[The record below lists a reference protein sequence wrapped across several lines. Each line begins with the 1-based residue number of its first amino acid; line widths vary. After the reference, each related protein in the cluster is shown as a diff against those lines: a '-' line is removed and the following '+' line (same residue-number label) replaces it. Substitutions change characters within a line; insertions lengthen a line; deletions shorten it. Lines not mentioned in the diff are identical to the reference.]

1 MKFIIF
7 VMLLTAATAFASTH
21 VNVSFTQHHSSTG
34 SKMSD
39 SFEQHNNND
48 DHNGRFARIQVEGKK
63 ADNDFENTQKVVSDG
78 KSNHESTADY
88 RSERV
93 QNEGTSGYFGAQS
106 QNQHRGFYN
115 SNQAVHQNHGQFRN
129 ISPQEKQNMEFE
141 RYIQNYHSGPTV
153 ETVYESAKPEMQH
166 TLTASADHEGSQR
179 VSKFE
184 RLVAPPTKADSVQS
198 DEIKPIINHQPVV
211 PSNTASVNLPSSS
224 ASSSLSPSLPS
235 VAVSSTNGKSFNVNL
250 NQKPASVGKD
260 GFNFDLSYN
269 KPNYND
275 PSYKFNEGHSDAHF
289 YNQFPPS
296 VEEPQSGYGHY
307 YGNNYGRQQVADGYH
322 PMEQRPVVTKTIQ
335 IAQPAIKAK
344 KYEVRHPAI
353 QKEFYD
359 IEERVVIKPAG
370 TVVVELERPSA
381 KILKEET
388 TLPLGH
394 PHPAVASA
402 YMPSRNTQSFSN
414 IIYSNSGSSSANHPN
429 NQYIPHQTYNNNDRH
444 SPSASSPT
452 YDQSSKEVIAES
464 NQNKPYHFSA
474 AATTDGPKPQNREIV
489 VVTDG
494 NGNQRQIS
502 TEQLTY
508 SRDETDNAPSRP
520 VYNHRNSYAYE
531 DNGRSNHSPQRS
543 GVKAN
548 LDNRDGFTFD
558 AEYINNSG
566 NTNLRKENK
575 PARLQEA
582 SSRVTEQ
589 MQPII
594 KHEHKIVLS
603 PSQHN
608 IYLSRNVEVP
618 KMKFI
623 EETAQVR
630 EIKPYLQNHQGRVMV
645 YGSNKQAPEVKYV
658 QRSEYQPQPQPQRSQ
673 SDGAEN
679 RVQYSAPYA
688 QMRHHS
694 DGDQYAN
701 QHEHKQHRLPQK
713 DAANQ
718 RKSEKLIVEDKSE
731 KDLKKTSVEN
741 TMEKEAPQAHIE
753 IKIPNQSSHDA
764 DKAIVVN
771 SKIRPMM
778 MDDDSDQTHH
788 SKLEISVANKGEP
801 KQQQTSNDK
810 LENSEQIDI
819 NDNKNDSDIDS
830 EQLSNFKTKPD
841 CDQTSVS
848 AQSGNYEVAPE
859 YKKYGQQKFMRIVEE
874 ASAVANDATPSAESS
889 TVNTNNQ
896 HHNVDANVNSA
907 TGHVSPPGSR
917 VIAATPALK
926 ESTPS
931 ESFHKRRIVVNHP
944 FQTVREV
951 VEHEPYTKYHEV
963 QVNEPATPDH
973 YHSANYFQSHGALRQ
988 SDNGHSAYYH

>member
-1 MKFIIF
+1 MKFLIF
-7 VMLLTAATAFASTH
+7 VILLTAATAFASTH
-21 VNVSFTQHHSSTG
+21 VNVSFTQHHSSSG
-34 SKMSD
+34 SKLSESRNDQVQLKASD
-39 SFEQHNNND
+39 SFEQFNND
-48 DHNGRFARIQVEGKK
+48 DQNGRFARIQEDRKESI
-63 ADNDFENTQKVVSDG
+63 DFKNNQKVESDANFVG
-78 KSNHESTADY
+78 SNSQNHQRSFYTSNH
-88 RSERV
+88 
-93 QNEGTSGYFGAQS
+93 G
-106 QNQHRGFYN
+106 
-115 SNQAVHQNHGQFRN
+115 VHQNQDQFEN
-129 ISPQEKQNMEFE
+129 ISPQDKQNMEFE

-166 TLTASADHEGSQR
+166 SLTASADHEGSQR

-198 DEIKPIINHQPVV
+198 PSDEIKP
-211 PSNTASVNLPSSS
+211 STASLNLPSSS
-224 ASSSLSPSLPS
+224 ASSSLSPSVPS

-250 NQKPASVGKD
+250 NQKPTSVGKD

-269 KPNYND
+269 KPNYNE

-464 NQNKPYHFSA
+464 NQNKPYSGGNHFSA
-474 AATTDGPKPQNREIV
+474 AATTDAPKPQNREIV

-494 NGNQRQIS
+494 NGNQRQI
-502 TEQLTY
+502 

-531 DNGRSNHSPQRS
+531 DNARSNHSPQRS
-543 GVKAN
+543 GI
-548 LDNRDGFTFD
+548 RDGFTFD

-566 NTNLRKENK
+566 NTNVRKENK

-582 SSRVTEQ
+582 SSRVTEQTQQ

-623 EETAQVR
+623 EETAQVQ
-630 EIKPYLQNHQGRVMV
+630 EIKPFLLNHQGPVVV
-645 YGSNKQAPEVKYV
+645 YASNKQAPEVKYV
-658 QRSEYQPQPQPQRSQ
+658 QRSEYQPQTRVASQVVQHRNLPQRSQ

-679 RVQYSAPYA
+679 RVQYSAPHA
-688 QMRHHS
+688 QLRSHS
-694 DGDQYAN
+694 DGEQYAN
-701 QHEHKQHRLPQK
+701 QKEHT
-713 DAANQ
+713 Q
-718 RKSEKLIVEDKSE
+718 RKSEKLIVEEKSE
-731 KDLKKTSVEN
+731 KDLKKKSMEN

-753 IKIPNQSSHDA
+753 IKIPNQSSHVA

-771 SKIRPMM
+771 SKIRSMM

-810 LENSEQIDI
+810 LENSEQIDT
-819 NDNKNDSDIDS
+819 DENKNDSDIDS
-830 EQLSNFKTKPD
+830 EQLANFKTKPD
-841 CDQTSVS
+841 CDQSSIS
-848 AQSGNYEVAPE
+848 AESGNYEVAPE
-859 YKKYGQQKFMRIVEE
+859 YKNYGQQKFMRIVEGS
-874 ASAVANDATPSAESS
+874 SAVSNDATSSAESS
-889 TVNTNNQ
+889 AAQTNIQ
-896 HHNVDANVNSA
+896 HRNLDANVKSA
-907 TGHVSPPGSR
+907 TGHASSSGSR
-917 VIAATPALK
+917 VIAATSAPK
-926 ESTPS
+926 ESIPS
-931 ESFHKRRIVVNHP
+931 ESFNKRRIVVNHP

-963 QVNEPATPDH
+963 QVNEPASPVH

-988 SDNGHSAYYH
+988 SDNGRSTYYY